1 MPAGQNLSVAMKGT
15 VTKST
20 GSWYTVMADNGARYE
35 CKLKGVFKIKIKDVS
50 STNPLSVGDR
60 VEFELPGDKSVGM
73 ISKIE
78 PRHNYI
84 VRKST
89 KLSKRQH
96 IIACNI
102 DQAVIVVTL
111 AFPRT
116 STGFIDRFLMTAEEY
131 HIPAFL
137 VFNKTDLYP
146 DDYIE
151 YMQELKELYES
162 VGYGCLVTSAKER
175 KGLDELTEL
184 LKDKINL
191 FVGHSG
197 VGKSALINAIQPG
210 LNIKLGEISLYHLK
224 GQHTTTFAE
233 MHPLSFGGFII
244 DTPGIKELGMIHVKP
259 EEIAGYFPEMRA
271 LLPRCKYHNCTHIHE
286 PGCAVLAALEKE
298 EISLSRYNNYL
309 GMLND
314 KGIEK
319 CREWE

>member
-1 MPAGQNLSVAMKGT
+1 MKGI

-20 GSWYTVMADNGARYE
+20 GSWYTVMTEDGHRYE
-35 CKLKGVFKIKIKDVS
+35 CKLKGKFKIKGIS
-50 STNPLSVGDR
+50 STNPISVGDK
-60 VEFELPGDKSVGM
+60 VHFELLRDQDIGM
-73 ISKIE
+73 IDTIE
-78 PRHNYI
+78 DRNNYI

-102 DQAVIVVTL
+102 DQAIIVVTL

-116 STGFIDRFLMTAEEY
+116 STGFIDRFLVTAEEY

-137 VFNKTDLYP
+137 VFNKVDLYP
-146 DDYIE
+146 DDYKT
-151 YMQELKELYES
+151 YLNELKNLYEGI
-162 VGYGCLVTSAKER
+162 GYGCLVTSAT
-175 KGLDELTEL
+175 KGEGLQELKEL

-197 VGKSALINAIQPG
+197 VGKSALVNSIQPG
-210 LNIKLGEISLYHLK
+210 LNLKLGEISLHHLK

-233 MHPLSFGGFII
+233 MHPLSFGGFIV

-259 EEIAGYFPEMRA
+259 AEIAGYFPEMRA
-271 LLPRCKYHNCTHIHE
+271 LLPQCKYYNCTHIHE
-286 PGCAVLAALEKE
+286 PGCAVLSALEKG
-298 EISLSRYNNYL
+298 EIGSSRYSNYL
-309 GMLND
+309 GMLDD

-319 CREWE
+319 SQEWE

>member
-1 MPAGQNLSVAMKGT
+1 MKGI

-20 GSWYTVMADNGARYE
+20 GSQYTVMSSDGKRFE
-35 CKLKGVFKIKIKDVS
+35 CKLKGNFKIKGLS
-50 STNPLSVGDR
+50 STNPISVGDK
-60 VEFELPGDKSVGM
+60 VEFESKSGESFG
-73 ISKIE
+73 IINKIE
-78 PRHNYI
+78 DRNNYI

-102 DQAVIVVTL
+102 DRAIIVVTL

-116 STGFIDRFLMTAEEY
+116 STGFIDRFLVTAEEY
-131 HIPAFL
+131 HIPAFI
-137 VFNKTDLYP
+137 VFNKSDLYP
-146 DDYIE
+146 DDFFTYLE
-151 YMQELKELYES
+151 ELRSVYES
-162 VGYGCLVTSAKER
+162 IGYKCIVTSAHKHS
-175 KGLDELTEL
+175 GLDELEGI
-184 LKDKINL
+184 LKGKISL
-191 FVGHSG
+191 FLGHSG

-210 LNIKLGEISLYHLK
+210 LNLKLGVISAYHLK

-233 MHPLSFGGFII
+233 MHSLSFGGFII

-271 LLPRCKYHNCTHIHE
+271 LLPQCKFYNCTHIHE
-286 PGCAVLAALEKE
+286 PGCAVLQALEQG
-298 EISLSRYNNYL
+298 EINAGRYHNYL

-319 CREWE
+319 SQEWE